1 MCKRIH
7 AFTAGD
13 KERVSKIWTQ
23 IYRAHGT
30 P

>member
-1 MCKRIH
+1 MYKRIH
-7 AFTAGD
+7 AFTARD
-13 KERVSKIWTQ
+13 EKRVSKIWTQ